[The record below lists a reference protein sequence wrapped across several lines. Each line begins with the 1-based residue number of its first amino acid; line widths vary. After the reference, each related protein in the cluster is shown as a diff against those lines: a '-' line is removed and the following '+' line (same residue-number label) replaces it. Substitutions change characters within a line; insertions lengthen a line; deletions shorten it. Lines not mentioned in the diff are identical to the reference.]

1 MFGLQLN
8 LALAP
13 VGLLT
18 SNGFP
23 KVEKLSGAISAHTS
37 LAAAQ
42 GEVSVSCIAAGGC
55 VERIGARNLA
65 TVMGQGSFNGWLA
78 VLLQFCCFWFLERG
92 LEFRVF
98 PDEKPSMFRPF
109 WCQKKGI
116 IRSARFCG
124 KVRLPVPRSG
134 WLQRHQTRRR
144 LSHFGQRIVHS
155 LLFMMKRVFPI
166 LVGPLSSLPTSQRIA
181 VAGGGLAL
189 LLLINRKN
197 KKNRP

>member
-1 MFGLQLN
+1 MLGLQLN

-23 KVEKLSGAISAHTS
+23 NVEKLSGAISAHTS

-55 VERIGARNLA
+55 VERICARNLA
-65 TVMGQGSFNGWLA
+65 TVMGQGSFDGWLA

-98 PDEKPSMFRPF
+98 PVEIPSMFRPF

-124 KVRLPVPRSG
+124 KVGLPVPRSG

-144 LSHFGQRIVHS
+144 LCHFGQRIVHS
-155 LLFMMKRVFPI
+155 TVYDETRFSDPRP
-166 LVGPLSSLPTSQRIA
+166 SSLFPSNLSADSCR
-181 VAGGGLAL
+181 GGGGW
-189 LLLINRKN
+189 RCCY
-197 KKNRP
+197 